1 MNSLL
6 DIESFLEFKK
16 VLSRLEDD
24 IPYNGD
30 MEDSTEEEKE
40 EVRKNTYDKVISLF
54 KEYIDWLIEEHE
66 PDRKH
71 QVLYIRKSYELLWGD
86 GVSGIRIDRL
96 LSEKR
101 GRGNLWKEFKKMYEE
116 KIKK

>member
-1 MNSLL
+1 M
-6 DIESFLEFKK
+6 
-16 VLSRLEDD
+16 
-24 IPYNGD
+24 
-30 MEDSTEEEKE
+30 
-40 EVRKNTYDKVISLF
+40 RKNTYEKVISLF

-96 LSEKR
+96 LRKK